1 VNLRQF
7 LSENFAG
14 DLEYH
19 PRRAAIYLLLGAAS
33 ACFWYFSPATSKFTV
48 TPLVFLLGAIT
59 LVTKGV
65 FLLRKSSEGLGL
77 TESDWQALSD
87 PANRK
92 PLPEL
97 PEQFA
102 QVVQDFGA
110 GSLLL
115 WPLLNLAGD
124 IDRSWINPPKFK
136 VFVTGAVLFFFGWL
150 IRKLAVRRDS
160 ST

>member
-1 VNLRQF
+1 MNLREF

-33 ACFWYFSPATSKFTV
+33 ACFWFFSPAPSKFTV
-48 TPLVFLLGAIT
+48 APLVFILGALT

-65 FLLRKSSEGLGL
+65 FLLRKSSEGWGL
-77 TESDWQALSD
+77 TEAEWQALSD

-92 PLPEL
+92 PLPGL
-97 PEQFA
+97 SA
-102 QVVQDFGA
+102 QAAQIVQNFGA

-115 WPLLNLAGD
+115 WPLLNFSGD
-124 IDRSWINPPKFK
+124 VEKSWTNPPRFK
-136 VFVTGAVLFFFGWL
+136 VFVAGAALFLLGWL
-150 IRKLAVRRDS
+150 IRKLSVR
-160 ST
+160 